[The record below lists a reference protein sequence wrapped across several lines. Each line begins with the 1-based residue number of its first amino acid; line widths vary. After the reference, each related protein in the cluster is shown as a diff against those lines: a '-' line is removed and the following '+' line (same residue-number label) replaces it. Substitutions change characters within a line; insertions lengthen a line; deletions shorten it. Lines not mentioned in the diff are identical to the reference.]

1 MEPTAKGEPPVEVG
15 EPADGAKAGGDFRP
29 QSPSAISP
37 GDSHR
42 KDHLVSDAIGKALQA
57 HYRALTD
64 APLPDRFRV
73 LLAQLEAK
81 DSPDDQ

>member
-1 MEPTAKGEPPVEVG
+1 MEPSAKGGQSGEVG
-15 EPADGAKAGGDFRP
+15 EPGGSAMRDGDFRP
-29 QSPSAISP
+29 RSPSDTAP
-37 GDSHR
+37 SHSLR
-42 KDHLVSDAIGKALQA
+42 KDQMVSDAIGKALQA

-81 DSPDDQ
+81 DSHDDE